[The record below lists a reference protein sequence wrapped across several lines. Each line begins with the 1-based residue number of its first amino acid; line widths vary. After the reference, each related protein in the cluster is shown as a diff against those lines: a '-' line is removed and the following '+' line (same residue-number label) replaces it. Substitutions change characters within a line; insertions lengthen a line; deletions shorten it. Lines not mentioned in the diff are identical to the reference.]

1 MVSKNIVFRMEAIM
15 TFLYDS
21 RPGAINLL
29 EEKNGNYLLEQ
40 LKILQQQLMETYE
53 TTIQSWLHALELH
66 DGESREHAF
75 RVAEMTVKFA
85 RNLGI
90 KEPRLF
96 HIRNGALL
104 HDIGKIGIPGS
115 ILKKG
120 GPLSDAEWDVVRKHP
135 TLAYELLAPIPF
147 LKPALEIPFYHHE
160 RWDGNGYPNGLQG
173 EQIPLTA
180 RIFSIIDVWDAL
192 RYSRPYR
199 NESWPELKIID
210 YLHQQSGCH
219 FDPVL
224 VEAFVS
230 LYSEKQ
236 IG

>member
-1 MVSKNIVFRMEAIM
+1 M

-21 RPGAINLL
+21 LPGSINLL

-40 LKILQQQLMETYE
+40 LKILQHQLMETYE

-75 RVAEMTVKFA
+75 RVSEMTVKFA
-85 RNLGI
+85 RYLGI
-90 KEPRLF
+90 KEPRIF

-104 HDIGKIGIPGS
+104 HDIGKIGIPVD
-115 ILKKG
+115 ILNKG
-120 GPLSDAEWDVVRKHP
+120 GPLSDTEWEVVRRHP

-160 RWDGNGYPNGLQG
+160 RWDGHGYPNGLQG

-180 RIFSIIDVWDAL
+180 RIFSIVDVWDAL
-192 RYSRPYR
+192 RYTRPYR
-199 NESWPELKIID
+199 NESWSEEKIIT
-210 YLHQQSGCH
+210 HIKQQSSHH
-219 FDPVL
+219 FDPEIVT
-224 VEAFVS
+224 AFIN
-230 LYSEKQ
+230 YFSETQ
-236 IG
+236 SG